1 MCTFYKKVNIFCK
14 HQLYTSL
21 TRIKFTRTYISNK
34 LKVVKLNTNSWMKM
48 RVWRNHFPSFW
59 TKTIAVGCIF
69 WLALDFWHTKRF
81 YLFPQVR
88 FSNIS
93 YFPISITINTL
104 REVCLSKSSNEQ
116 DLSSK
121 VCKMLTKLK
130 PIPWTCLHHHIRVK
144 TGVY

>member
-1 MCTFYKKVNIFCK
+1 MDENASLEKSFHFVLDKNYSCWLHILISSRLLA
-14 HQLYTSL
+14 HQA
-21 TRIKFTRTYISNK
+21 I
-34 LKVVKLNTNSWMKM
+34 
-48 RVWRNHFPSFW
+48 
-59 TKTIAVGCIF
+59 
-69 WLALDFWHTKRF
+69 

-116 DLSSK
+116 DLSPK

-130 PIPWTCLHHHIRVK
+130 PIP
-144 TGVY
+144 